1 MGCGRTGAALASAF
15 EKRGHSV
22 AVIDRTSDAFR
33 RLAHDFEGAR
43 VTGIGFDRDTLRNAR
58 IEEAYAFAAVSDGDN
73 SNILAARVARETFGV
88 ERVVARIADSGR
100 AAVYRKLGI
109 GTVAQV
115 PWTTAQMISQLLPSA
130 TEDVYTDPD
139 ADVSLRRIAIADSWA
154 GLPYAQAEQASGA
167 RLAYVNRMGTG
178 IVPDPELLIQDG
190 DAAFFVCPTAALPA
204 AEKALAKAP
213 AKPSTAKRAT
223 KAAKKGA
230 SK

>member
-15 EKRGHSV
+15 ESRGHSV

-43 VTGIGFDRDTLRNAR
+43 VTGIGFDRDTLRNAG

-130 TEDVYTDPD
+130 TEDVYTDPE
-139 ADVSLRRIAIADSWA
+139 AEVSLRRIAISDGWA
-154 GLPYAQAEQASGA
+154 GLPYAQAESASGA
-167 RLAYVNRMGTG
+167 RLAYVNRLGTG
-178 IVPDPELLIQDG
+178 IVADHELLIQDG
-190 DAAFFVCPTAALPA
+190 DAAYFVCPTGDLAV
-204 AEKALAKAP
+204 AEKTLAKPP
-213 AKPSTAKRAT
+213 AKPGTAKRPKAT
-223 KAAKKGA
+223 RKGAAK
-230 SK
+230 